1 MDIILKL
8 PTILLVNI
16 LFFGQASAQSLAP
29 PLDYVSPIMLSNNN
43 LANGAVAFRGAFENA
58 SWQGDLFAYAIA
70 ANGSITKTPEWSAN
84 QQFAEAET
92 ANPNTYWATRNIVFG
107 ATSRGQTFIWDNLT
121 ADQQSIGGLSEEL
134 VDFIRGDRTQ
144 EANGWRRRNSL
155 LGAIIR
161 SNPVYVGAPNANINS
176 LTYKT
181 FATNKANRRPLVY
194 VGAND
199 GMLHGFNA
207 ETGKEAWAYI
217 PSMLLSSLPN
227 LAVNPYKSNYY
238 VDGSLN
244 VGDVEFPNGKW
255 RTLLVGSL
263 GAGGKG
269 LFAVNVTKPGGQ
281 NNPKQ
286 KVLWELYDD
295 DMGYVFG
302 PTSIVKLNDD
312 KWYAVNGNGFNS
324 GSSKAVLYITNV
336 KDGTIKKKVI
346 IPNENLGLSAPA
358 FVDFNGDG
366 KADLAY
372 AGDLQGDM
380 WRIDLTNMAA
390 ITTAKVFDG
399 NANQPISTA
408 PKVAKHPLG
417 GFWLQF
423 GTGRS
428 YDATDIN
435 NNIQAIVGIRDNGL
449 MLNAIKPTDLLKR
462 TLSAPVTYTDQNNQV
477 TDRVVRTIVAASANI
492 STQKGWMIEL
502 PAGEKLLTSPQLRD
516 GRLRASITK
525 TNEDPSLNE
534 NWILEATYDQGS
546 SNLTGVYD
554 LNGDAVINALDRVDG
569 NNDGDMLD
577 REDIPMALKRDNGLL
592 SQATIAQVNKYRDM
606 LFYNTN
612 KPLPAPS
619 IDSPDVGCIG
629 SCGGLEGGHMDVDTD
644 TKWGGGT
651 SSHAHEYDVKT
662 GLTYIDYF
670 KIKQGLNNLVTEKK
684 FIILIANADL
694 SPATEIIMGK
704 DSEGK
709 DIQYNAVEYQ
719 KLIHQKLAAWDG
731 SSDLTDQKGNSLIH
745 TTESLKKNSGSL
757 RIQFDSLVIAN
768 SGLIPTNT
776 GCVKDNRSDNN
787 RWRNGA
793 LTMHLVDSDSFTF
806 SGKVEV
812 QDPTD
817 LVGAMYIK
825 GEQVDLIGFG
835 GLLAKEDE
843 FVFESTVF
851 WHYEGKYCYG
861 ESGYEEEVRLK
872 KFKDLLVQKKVA
884 NEDIKNI
891 KITDNC
897 SNKNKD
903 IILLKTESCEE
914 VLKLLNTNPYHF
926 RTIDGDGDGGGI
938 VGGVGGGVGGGG
950 TTNDGLVGSSVSSE
964 IDDTILSVI
973 EPLKAGRASWI
984 DMLTK

>member
-58 SWQGDLFAYAIA
+58 SWQGDLFAYTIA
-70 ANGSITKTPEWSAN
+70 ADGSITKTPTWSAN

-92 ANPNTYWATRNIVFG
+92 ANPNTYWASRNIVFG
-107 ATSRGQTFIWDNLT
+107 ATPILFKWANLT
-121 ADQQSIGGLSEEL
+121 PDQQLVEGLTEG
-134 VDFIRGDRTQ
+134 VVNFIRGDRTQ
-144 EANGWRRRNSL
+144 ESNGWRRRNSL

-161 SNPVYVGAPNANINS
+161 SNPVYVGAPNANINTS
-176 LTYKT
+176 AYQT
-181 FATNKANRRPLVY
+181 FATANANRTPLVY

-244 VGDVEFPNGKW
+244 VGDVEFSNGTW
-255 RTLLVGSL
+255 NTVLVGSL

-269 LFAVNVTKPGGQ
+269 LFAVDVTDPGSQ
-281 NNPKQ
+281 NAPGQ
-286 KVLWELYDD
+286 KVLWELNDG

-302 PTSIVKLNDD
+302 PTSIVKLNDGS
-312 KWYAVNGNGFNS
+312 WYAVNGNGFNS

-336 KDGTIKKKVI
+336 KTGTIKEKVTI
-346 IPNENLGLSAPA
+346 SNNNLGLSAPA

-399 NANQPISTA
+399 NANQPISMA

-435 NNIQAIVGIRDNGL
+435 DKIQAIVGIRDNGL
-449 MLNAIKPTDLLKR
+449 TFNAIKPADLLKR
-462 TLSAPVTYTDQNNQV
+462 TLSAPITYIDQNNQV
-477 TDRVVRTIVAASANI
+477 TDRVVRTIVDASVNI
-492 STQKGWMIEL
+492 STQKGWMIVL

-554 LNGDAVINALDRVDG
+554 LNGDASINALDRVDG

-612 KPLPAPS
+612 KPLSAPF

-644 TKWGGGT
+644 LVWGDKT

-670 KIKQGLNNLVTEKK
+670 NIKEGLNNLVTNKK

-709 DIQYNAVEYQ
+709 DIQHNAVEYQ

-745 TTESLKKNSGSL
+745 TTTSLKDSSGSL
-757 RIQFDSLVIAN
+757 RIQFDSRAIAN

-776 GCVKDNRSDNN
+776 GCVKENRSDNN

-793 LTMHLVDSDSFTF
+793 LTMHLVDSDNFTF
-806 SGKVEV
+806 PGKVEV

-817 LVGAMYIK
+817 LVDAMYIK
-825 GEQVDLIGFG
+825 GEQIELTGFG
-835 GLLAKEDE
+835 GLLAKKNG

-851 WHYEGKYCYG
+851 WHYEGKSCYG
-861 ESGYEEEVRLK
+861 DAGYEEEVRK
-872 KFKDLLVQKKVA
+872 IKFVNLLVQDGVKEKDA
-884 NEDIKNI
+884 E
-891 KITDNC
+891 KINGTDSC
-897 SNKNKD
+897 VSNKGK
-903 IILLKTESCEE
+903 ILLEE
-914 VLKLLNTNPYHF
+914 ERCNVILELLNTDLYHVKNN
-926 RTIDGDGDGGGI
+926 DGDGDGDSG
-938 VGGVGGGVGGGG
+938 GGGG
-950 TTNDGLVGSSVSSE
+950 T
-964 IDDTILSVI
+964 IDDAAEALIRRDIDDGNISGNK
-973 EPLKAGRASWI
+973 PLKAGRASWI